1 MSVYFV
7 TSNYSFSGAK
17 VRLFLK
23 NASIFDFLA
32 FWRRNHPSSS
42 YSSYLYTFKT
52 NPMETT
58 EKKLFLLDAYA
69 LIYRAFFA
77 MSKNPRLN
85 SKGVNTSAVMGF
97 LNSLYEI
104 LQKEKPSHIGVAFDV
119 AGTAQRQAEYSEY
132 KANREKMPDDLRDA
146 IPYIIRLIEGFNI
159 PVYGVEGYE
168 ADDVIGTLAKKAEQQ
183 GFLTYMMTPD
193 KDFGQ
198 LVTDKIL
205 LYKPAKFGEPAQV
218 WGPKEVC
225 ERYGIQEPK
234 QLIDILG
241 LWGDAADNI
250 PGIPGIGEKTAA
262 QLVGKYGS
270 VENLI
275 AHADELKGKQK
286 ENVVNFAEQ
295 GLMSKSLA
303 TINLEVPVEFNE
315 EELKAKEPDVPM
327 LMALFEEL
335 EFRTFAKRFLE
346 DYKTKQST
354 LDGPSTLRQ
363 AQGSGTLASPSLRG
377 TKQSREVTEGSQQN
391 DLFSTEATSPSG
403 QFDLFNQGDNSGLLE
418 FSDKDSA
425 KTVAHNYQLVESDA
439 DIQAL
444 VGLLS
449 KQKQFVFDTETTNI
463 DVYSAELV
471 GLSFAIKAHEAWYLS
486 MPADQEEC
494 QKKLE
499 LLRPLFEDESILK
512 IGQNLKYDIS
522 MLAQYGISVKGKLFD
537 TMLAHYLL
545 EPEQRHNMDY
555 LAEVY
560 LNYIT
565 IPIEDLIGKGRQQKT
580 MREVPVN
587 LVKEYAAED
596 ADITLQLYE
605 KLLPLLKEN
614 GVEKLFYEI
623 EMPLVPVLSR
633 MEANGVRIDTENLLQ
648 ISEAFGVEIHKIEE
662 EIYNAAGMPFNI
674 ASPKQLGEVLFEK
687 LRIDEK
693 AKKTKTGQYATG
705 EDVLQKL
712 SHKHPIIQLI
722 LDYRSFTKLK
732 STYLDALPALV
743 NPKDGL
749 IHTSYNQAVT
759 ATGRLSSNNPN
770 LQNIPVRTEKG
781 REIRRAFVPRSPQY
795 TLLAADYS
803 QIELRIIAHL
813 SQDPAMM
820 ADFNLG
826 HDIHA
831 ATAAKVF
838 HVPMDQVTKEQRSRA
853 KAVNFGIIYGMSAFG
868 LAERMEL
875 SRSEAADI
883 IKKYFEEYAGI
894 KEYMNRSIALAR
906 ERGYAETILGRR
918 RYLRDINGANSV
930 VRGFAERNAINAPIQ
945 GSSADMIKIA
955 MIGIHEELERLK
967 MQSKMILQ
975 VHDELVFDAHLDEL
989 DALKAIVQDKMVNAL
1004 PLSVPVVVEMN
1015 TGANWLEAH

>member
-1 MSVYFV
+1 
-7 TSNYSFSGAK
+7 
-17 VRLFLK
+17 
-23 NASIFDFLA
+23 
-32 FWRRNHPSSS
+32 
-42 YSSYLYTFKT
+42 
-52 NPMETT
+52 METT

-77 MSKNPRLN
+77 LSKNPRMN

-104 LQKEKPSHIGVAFDV
+104 LQKEKPTHIGVAFDV

-146 IPYIIRLIEGFNI
+146 IPYIIRLVEAFNI

-168 ADDVIGTLAKKAEQQ
+168 ADDVIGTLSKKAEKQ
-183 GFLTYMMTPD
+183 GFVTYMMTPD

-225 ERYGIQEPK
+225 ERYGIQEPL

-262 QLVGKYGS
+262 ILVGKYGS

-286 ENVVNFAEQ
+286 ENVIAFAEQ
-295 GLMSKSLA
+295 GLMSKALA
-303 TINLEVPVEFNE
+303 TINLEVPIDFDE
-315 EELKAKEPDVPM
+315 EELKAKDPDVPA

-335 EFRTFAKRFLE
+335 EFKTFAKRFLE
-346 DYKTKQST
+346 DYKGKHGVDSP
-354 LDGPSTLRQ
+354 LPPSER
-363 AQGSGTLASPSLRG
+363 GTLPTGAS
-377 TKQSREVTEGSQQN
+377 VGSQQPE
-391 DLFSTEATSPSG
+391 LFPSNET
-403 QFDLFNQGDNSGLLE
+403 FDLFHQGDNSGLLE

-425 KTVAHNYQLVESDA
+425 KTIAHDYKLVETEA
-439 DIQAL
+439 DNKVL
-444 VGLLS
+444 VELLS
-449 KQKQFVFDTETTNI
+449 KQQQFVFDTETTNI

-471 GLSFAIKAHEAWYLS
+471 GLSFAIKAHEAWYLP
-486 MPADQEEC
+486 MPAEREAC
-494 QKKLE
+494 QKKLD
-499 LLRPLFEDESILK
+499 LLRPLFENESILK

-522 MLAQYGISVKGKLFD
+522 MLAQYGISVKGKMFD

-560 LNYIT
+560 LNYLT

-580 MREVPVN
+580 MREVPVE

-633 MEANGVRIDTENLLQ
+633 MEANGVRIDTENLQQ
-648 ISEAFGVEIHKIEE
+648 ISEAFGGEIRKIEE
-662 EIYNAAGMPFNI
+662 EIYKAAGTPFNI
-674 ASPKQLGEVLFEK
+674 ASPKQLGEILFER
-687 LRIDEK
+687 LHIDEK

-712 SHKHPIIQLI
+712 SHKHPIIQMI

-781 REIRRAFVPRSPQY
+781 REIRRAFVPRSEAY

-813 SQDPAMM
+813 SQDPAMV

-883 IKKYFEEYAGI
+883 IRKYFEEYAGI
-894 KEYMNRSIALAR
+894 KEYMNRSIALAK

-955 MIGIHEELERLK
+955 MIGIHQELERLK

-989 DALKAIVQDKMVNAL
+989 DALKAIVQDKMVHAL

>member
-1 MSVYFV
+1 
-7 TSNYSFSGAK
+7 
-17 VRLFLK
+17 
-23 NASIFDFLA
+23 
-32 FWRRNHPSSS
+32 
-42 YSSYLYTFKT
+42 
-52 NPMETT
+52 MENT

-77 MSKNPRLN
+77 LSKNPRMN
-85 SKGVNTSAVMGF
+85 SKGVNTTAVMGF

-104 LQKEKPSHIGVAFDV
+104 LQKEKPTHIGVAFDV
-119 AGTAQRQAEYSEY
+119 SGTAQRQAEYSEY
-132 KANREKMPDDLRDA
+132 KANREKMPDDLRDS
-146 IPYIIRLIEGFNI
+146 IPYIIRLIEAFNI
-159 PVYGVEGYE
+159 PIYGVEGYE
-168 ADDVIGTLAKKAEQQ
+168 ADDVIGTLSKKAEQQ

-225 ERYGIQEPK
+225 ERYGIKEPK

-262 QLVGKYGS
+262 QLVQKYGS

-286 ENVVNFAEQ
+286 ENVINFAEQ
-295 GLMSKSLA
+295 GLMSKALA
-303 TINLEVPVEFNE
+303 TINLEVPVEFSE
-315 EELKAKEPDVPM
+315 EELKAKEPDVPA

-335 EFRTFAKRFLE
+335 EFKTFAKRFLE
-346 DYKTKQST
+346 DYKKTHGDVQQAEIPTPK
-354 LDGPSTLRQ
+354 PS
-363 AQGSGTLASPSLRG
+363 AP
-377 TKQSREVTEGSQQN
+377 N
-391 DLFSTEATSPSG
+391 LFSTTRPSSE
-403 QFDLFNQGDNSGLLE
+403 FDLFHQGDNSGLLE

-425 KTVAHNYQLVESDA
+425 KTVPHDYKLVENDA
-439 DIQAL
+439 DIKSL
-444 VGLLS
+444 VDLLC

-471 GLSFAIKAHEAWYLS
+471 GLSFSIKAHEAWYLS
-486 MPADQEEC
+486 MPAEREAC

-499 LLRPLFEDESILK
+499 LLRPLFENEGIQK

-522 MLAQYGISVKGKLFD
+522 MLAQYGINVKGPMFD

-560 LNYIT
+560 LNYLT

-580 MREVPVN
+580 MREVPVEQ
-587 LVKEYAAED
+587 VKEYAAED

-605 KLLPLLKEN
+605 KLMPLLKEN

-633 MEANGVRIDTENLLQ
+633 MEANGVKIDTENLQQ
-648 ISEAFGVEIHKIEE
+648 ISEEFGKEIRKIEE
-662 EIYNAAGMPFNI
+662 QIYGAAGTPFNI
-674 ASPKQLGEVLFEK
+674 ASPKQLGEILFEK
-687 LRIDEK
+687 LKIDEK

-712 SHKHPIIQLI
+712 SHKHPIIQMI

-781 REIRRAFVPRSPQY
+781 REIRRAFVPRSEAY

-813 SQDPAMM
+813 SQDPAMVN
-820 ADFNLG
+820 DFNLG

-838 HVPMDQVTKEQRSRA
+838 HVPMEQVTKEQRSRA

-955 MIGIHEELERLK
+955 MIGIHQELERLK

-989 DALKAIVQDKMVNAL
+989 DTLKAIVQDKMVSAL

-1015 TGANWLEAH
+1015 TGSNWLEKKKKKKR

>member
-52 NPMETT
+52 NPMETS

-262 QLVGKYGS
+262 QLVQKYGS

-286 ENVVNFAEQ
+286 ENVINFAEQ

-315 EELKAKEPDVPM
+315 EDLKAKEPDVPA

-486 MPADQEEC
+486 MPADQKEC

-499 LLRPLFEDESILK
+499 LLRPLFEDENIMK

-605 KLLPLLKEN
+605 KLMPLLKEN

-687 LRIDEK
+687 LHIDEK

-989 DALKAIVQDKMVNAL
+989 DALKAIVHDKMVRAL
-1004 PLSVPVVVEMN
+1004 SLSVPVVVEMN

>member
-1 MSVYFV
+1 
-7 TSNYSFSGAK
+7 
-17 VRLFLK
+17 
-23 NASIFDFLA
+23 
-32 FWRRNHPSSS
+32 
-42 YSSYLYTFKT
+42 
-52 NPMETT
+52 METS

-77 MSKNPRLN
+77 MNKNPRMN

-104 LQKEKPSHIGVAFDV
+104 LKNEKPTHIGVAFDV

-132 KANREKMPDDLRDA
+132 KANREKMPDDLRDS
-146 IPYIIRLIEGFNI
+146 IPYIIRLIEAFNI

-168 ADDVIGTLAKKAEQQ
+168 ADDVIGTLSKKAEQQ
-183 GFLTYMMTPD
+183 GFVTYMMTPD

-205 LYKPAKFGEPAQV
+205 LYKPAKFGEPAQI

-262 QLVGKYGS
+262 QLVGQYGS

-286 ENVVNFAEQ
+286 ENVINFAEQ
-295 GLMSKSLA
+295 GLMSKALA
-303 TINLEVPVEFNE
+303 TINLEVPVEFDE
-315 EELKAKEPDVPM
+315 EELKAKEPDLPA

-335 EFRTFAKRFLE
+335 EFKTFAKRFLE
-346 DYKTKQST
+346 DYKKTHSNVPQMETPTAK
-354 LDGPSTLRQ
+354 PS
-363 AQGSGTLASPSLRG
+363 SP
-377 TKQSREVTEGSQQN
+377 
-391 DLFSTEATSPSG
+391 DLFSNETPSTSG
-403 QFDLFNQGDNSGLLE
+403 QFDLFGQSENDLLE

-425 KTVAHNYQLVESDA
+425 KTVAHEYKLVETET
-439 DIQAL
+439 DIKAL
-444 VGLLS
+444 VELLS

-471 GLSFAIKAHEAWYLS
+471 GLSFAIKAHEAWYLF
-486 MPADQEEC
+486 MPAEREEC

-499 LLRPLFEDESILK
+499 VLRPLFEDESILK

-522 MLAQYGISVKGKLFD
+522 MLAQYGVAVKGKLFD

-580 MREVPVN
+580 MCEVPIE

-633 MEANGVRIDTENLLQ
+633 MEANGVKIDTENLQQ
-648 ISEAFGVEIHKIEE
+648 ISEEFGKEIKKIEE
-662 EIYNAAGMPFNI
+662 EIYALAGTPFNI
-674 ASPKQLGEVLFEK
+674 ASPKQLGEILFEK
-687 LRIDEK
+687 LKIDEK

-712 SHKHPIIQLI
+712 SHKHPIIQKI
-722 LDYRSFTKLK
+722 LDYRSLTKLK

-813 SQDPAMM
+813 SQDPAMV

-838 HVPMDQVTKEQRSRA
+838 HVPMEQVTKEQRSRA

-894 KEYMNRSIALAR
+894 KEYMNRSIALAK

-918 RYLRDINGANSV
+918 RYLRDINAANSV

-955 MIGIHEELERLK
+955 MIGIHQELERLK

-989 DALKAIVQDKMVNAL
+989 DALKTIVQNKMVNAL
-1004 PLSVPVVVEMN
+1004 TLSVPVVVEMN
-1015 TGANWLEAH
+1015 TGNNWLEAH

>member
-1 MSVYFV
+1 
-7 TSNYSFSGAK
+7 
-17 VRLFLK
+17 
-23 NASIFDFLA
+23 
-32 FWRRNHPSSS
+32 
-42 YSSYLYTFKT
+42 
-52 NPMETT
+52 MENT

-77 MSKNPRLN
+77 LNKNPRIN

-104 LQKEKPSHIGVAFDV
+104 LKNEKPTHIGVAFDV
-119 AGTAQRQAEYSEY
+119 AGTDQRQAEYGEY
-132 KANREKMPDDLRDA
+132 KANREKMPDDLRDT
-146 IPYIIRLIEGFNI
+146 IPYIIRLIEAFNI
-159 PVYGVEGYE
+159 PIYGVEGYE
-168 ADDVIGTLAKKAEQQ
+168 ADDVIGTLSKKAEHQ
-183 GFLTYMMTPD
+183 GLITYMMTPD

-198 LVTDKIL
+198 LVTDRVL
-205 LYKPAKFGEPAQV
+205 LYKPAKFGEPAQI

-225 ERYGIQEPK
+225 QRYGIQEPK

-262 QLVGKYGS
+262 ALVQKYGS

-275 AHADELKGKQK
+275 AHSDELKGKQK

-295 GLMSKSLA
+295 GLMSKMLA

-315 EELKAKEPDVPM
+315 EELRAKEPDLPA

-335 EFRTFAKRFLE
+335 EFKTFAKRFLE
-346 DYKTKQST
+346 DYKKTHPLT
-354 LDGPSTLRQ
+354 ATPEQ
-363 AQGSGTLASPSLRG
+363 ASLSLRG
-377 TKQSREVTEGSQQN
+377 TKPSRETAGEQTP
-391 DLFSTEATSPSG
+391 DLFSSSG
-403 QFDLFNQGDNSGLLE
+403 SFDLFHQDGNEGGLLD
-418 FSDKDSA
+418 FSDKASA
-425 KTVAHNYQLVESDA
+425 QTVTHDYKLVETEE
-439 DIQAL
+439 DIKAL
-444 VGLLS
+444 VELLS

-471 GLSFAIKAHEAWYLS
+471 GVSFAIKAHEAWYLP
-486 MPADQEEC
+486 MPADREAC

-499 LLRPLFEDESILK
+499 LLRPLFEDESIMK
-512 IGQNLKYDIS
+512 IGQNLKFDIS
-522 MLAQYGISVKGKLFD
+522 MLAQYGIEVKGPMFD

-560 LNYIT
+560 LNYLT
-565 IPIEDLIGKGRQQKT
+565 IPIEDLIGKGRQQKS
-580 MREVPVN
+580 MREVPMET
-587 LVKEYAAED
+587 VKEYAAED

-605 KLLPLLKEN
+605 KLMPLLKEN
-614 GVEKLFYEI
+614 GVEQLFYDI
-623 EMPLVPVLSR
+623 EMPLVPVLAR
-633 MEANGVRIDTENLLQ
+633 MEANGVKIDSRNLQQ
-648 ISEAFGVEIHKIEE
+648 ISEEFGDEIHKIEE
-662 EIYNAAGMPFNI
+662 KIYELSGTPFNI
-674 ASPKQLGEVLFEK
+674 ASPKQLGEILFERLK
-687 LRIDEK
+687 IDEK

-705 EDVLQKL
+705 EEVLQKL
-712 SHKHPIIQLI
+712 AHKHPIINQI

-781 REIRRAFVPRSPQY
+781 REIRRAFVPRSAQY

-813 SQDPAMM
+813 SQDPAMV

-838 HVPMDQVTKEQRSRA
+838 HVPMNEVTKEQRSRA

-875 SRSEAADI
+875 SRSEAAEI

-894 KEYMNRSIALAR
+894 KEYMNRSIALAK

-918 RYLRDINGANSV
+918 RYLRDINGSNSV

-955 MIGIHEELERLK
+955 MIDIHQEMQRLK

-989 DALKAIVQDKMVNAL
+989 DTLKTIVNDKMVNAL

>member
-1 MSVYFV
+1 
-7 TSNYSFSGAK
+7 
-17 VRLFLK
+17 
-23 NASIFDFLA
+23 
-32 FWRRNHPSSS
+32 
-42 YSSYLYTFKT
+42 
-52 NPMETT
+52 METT

-77 MSKNPRLN
+77 MSKNPRMN

-104 LQKEKPSHIGVAFDV
+104 LQKEKPTHIGVAFDV

-132 KANREKMPDDLRDA
+132 KANREKMPDDLRDS
-146 IPYIIRLIEGFNI
+146 IPYIIRLIEAFNI

-168 ADDVIGTLAKKAEQQ
+168 ADDVIGTLSKKAEKQ
-183 GFLTYMMTPD
+183 GFTTYMMTPD

-262 QLVGKYGS
+262 ILVGKYGS

-286 ENVVNFAEQ
+286 ENVINFAEQ
-295 GLMSKSLA
+295 GLMSKALA
-303 TINLEVPVEFNE
+303 TINLEVPVDLDE
-315 EELKAKEPDVPM
+315 EELKAKDPDVPA

-335 EFRTFAKRFLE
+335 EFKTFAKRFLE
-346 DYKTKQST
+346 DYKGKHGVDSP
-354 LDGPSTLRQ
+354 LPSFQKGNTNAPSERGAGQ
-363 AQGSGTLASPSLRG
+363 PTGASG
-377 TKQSREVTEGSQQN
+377 GSQQS
-391 DLFSTEATSPSG
+391 DLFSSNETL
-403 QFDLFNQGDNSGLLE
+403 DLFNQGDNSGILE
-418 FSDKDSA
+418 FSDKDSV
-425 KTVAHNYQLVESDA
+425 KTVLHDYQLVESDA
-439 DIQAL
+439 DIKAL
-444 VGLLS
+444 VVLLS

-486 MPADQEEC
+486 MPADQQEC

-560 LNYIT
+560 LNYLT

-580 MREVPVN
+580 MREVPVE

-605 KLLPLLKEN
+605 KLMPLLKEN

-633 MEANGVRIDTENLLQ
+633 MEANGVRIDTENLQQ
-648 ISEAFGVEIHKIEE
+648 ISEAFGIEIHKIEE
-662 EIYNAAGMPFNI
+662 EIYKAAGMPFNI
-674 ASPKQLGEVLFEK
+674 ASPKQLGEVLFER
-687 LRIDEK
+687 LCIDEK

-712 SHKHPIIQLI
+712 SHKHPIIQMI

-813 SQDPAMM
+813 SQDPAMV

-955 MIGIHEELERLK
+955 MIGIHQELERLK

-989 DALKAIVQDKMVNAL
+989 DTLKSIVNDKMVNAL

>member
-1 MSVYFV
+1 M
-7 TSNYSFSGAK
+7 
-17 VRLFLK
+17 
-23 NASIFDFLA
+23 
-32 FWRRNHPSSS
+32 
-42 YSSYLYTFKT
+42 
-52 NPMETT
+52 
-58 EKKLFLLDAYA
+58 DAYA

-77 MSKNPRLN
+77 MSKNPRMN
-85 SKGVNTSAVMGF
+85 SKGFNTSAVMGF

-104 LQKEKPSHIGVAFDV
+104 LQKEKPTHIGVAFDV

-146 IPYIIRLIEGFNI
+146 IPYIIRLIEAFNI

-168 ADDVIGTLAKKAEQQ
+168 ADDVIGTLSKKAEQQ
-183 GFLTYMMTPD
+183 GFITYMMTPD

-225 ERYGIQEPK
+225 ERYGIKEPK

-262 QLVGKYGS
+262 QLVGQYGS

-303 TINLEVPVEFNE
+303 TINLEVPVEFDE
-315 EELKAKEPDVPM
+315 EELRAKEPDLPA

-335 EFRTFAKRFLE
+335 EFRTFAKRFLD
-346 DYKTKQST
+346 DYKKTHGNVPTVETPTPK
-354 LDGPSTLRQ
+354 PS
-363 AQGSGTLASPSLRG
+363 SP
-377 TKQSREVTEGSQQN
+377 
-391 DLFSTEATSPSG
+391 DLFSAPASSG
-403 QFDLFNQGDNSGLLE
+403 EFDLFHQGDNNGLLE
-418 FSDKDSA
+418 FSDKDST
-425 KTVAHNYQLVESDA
+425 KTVTHDYQLVESDA
-439 DIQAL
+439 DIKAL
-444 VGLLS
+444 VDLLS

-486 MPADQEEC
+486 MPADREEC

-499 LLRPLFEDESILK
+499 LLRPLFEDESIMK

-522 MLAQYGISVKGKLFD
+522 MLAQYGIRVKGPLFD

-565 IPIEDLIGKGRQQKT
+565 IPIEDLIGKGRMQKT
-580 MREVPVN
+580 MREVPVE

-633 MEANGVRIDTENLLQ
+633 MEANGVRIDTENLQQ
-648 ISEAFGVEIHKIEE
+648 ISEAFGIEIHKIEE
-662 EIYNAAGMPFNI
+662 EIYKAAGMPFNI

-687 LRIDEK
+687 LCIDEK

-712 SHKHPIIQLI
+712 SHKHPIIQMI
-722 LDYRSFTKLK
+722 LDYRSLTKLK

-781 REIRRAFVPRSPQY
+781 REIRRAFVPRSPEY

-813 SQDPAMM
+813 SQDPAMVN
-820 ADFNLG
+820 DFNLG

-955 MIGIHEELERLK
+955 MIGIHQELERLK

-975 VHDELVFDAHLDEL
+975 VHDELVFDAHLGEL

-1004 PLSVPVVVEMN
+1004 PLSVPVIVEMN
-1015 TGANWLEAH
+1015 TGVNWLEAH

>member
-1 MSVYFV
+1 
-7 TSNYSFSGAK
+7 
-17 VRLFLK
+17 
-23 NASIFDFLA
+23 
-32 FWRRNHPSSS
+32 
-42 YSSYLYTFKT
+42 
-52 NPMETT
+52 METT

-77 MSKNPRLN
+77 LSKNPRMN

-104 LQKEKPSHIGVAFDV
+104 LQKEKPTHIGVAFDV

-146 IPYIIRLIEGFNI
+146 IPYIIRLIEAFNI

-168 ADDVIGTLAKKAEQQ
+168 ADDVIGTLSKKAEQQ
-183 GFLTYMMTPD
+183 GFITYMMTPD

-262 QLVGKYGS
+262 ILVGKYGS

-286 ENVVNFAEQ
+286 DNVIMFAEQ
-295 GLMSKSLA
+295 GLMSKALA
-303 TINLEVPVEFNE
+303 TINLEVPVEFDE
-315 EELKAKEPDVPM
+315 EELKAKEPDVPA

-335 EFRTFAKRFLE
+335 EFKTFAKRFLE
-346 DYKTKQST
+346 DYKGKHIVDSP
-354 LDGPSTLRQ
+354 L
-363 AQGSGTLASPSLRG
+363 SPSERG
-377 TKQSREVTEGSQQN
+377 TQPTEASGGSQQPE
-391 DLFSTEATSPSG
+391 LFSDASA
-403 QFDLFNQGDNSGLLE
+403 FDLFHQGDNSGLLG

-425 KTVAHNYQLVESDA
+425 KTIAHDYKLVEAEA
-439 DIQAL
+439 DIKAL
-444 VGLLS
+444 VALLS
-449 KQKQFVFDTETTNI
+449 KQQQFVFDTETTNI

-471 GLSFAIKAHEAWYLS
+471 GLSFAIKAHEAWYLP
-486 MPADQEEC
+486 MPVERETC

-499 LLRPLFEDESILK
+499 LLRPLFENESILK

-522 MLAQYGISVKGKLFD
+522 MLAQYGISVKGKMFD

-560 LNYIT
+560 LNYLT
-565 IPIEDLIGKGRQQKT
+565 IPIEDLIGKGRLQKT
-580 MREVPVN
+580 MREVPVE

-605 KLLPLLKEN
+605 KLMPLLKEN

-633 MEANGVRIDTENLLQ
+633 IEANGVKIDTENLQQ
-648 ISEAFGVEIHKIEE
+648 ISEAFGGEIRKIEE
-662 EIYNAAGMPFNI
+662 EIYKAAGTPFNI
-674 ASPKQLGEVLFEK
+674 ASPKQLGEILFER
-687 LRIDEK
+687 LHIDEK

-712 SHKHPIIQLI
+712 SHKHPIIQMI

-781 REIRRAFVPRSPQY
+781 REIRRAFVPRSEAY

-813 SQDPAMM
+813 SQDPAMV

-838 HVPMDQVTKEQRSRA
+838 HVPMEQVTKEQRSRA

-883 IKKYFEEYAGI
+883 IRKYFEEYAGI
-894 KEYMNRSIALAR
+894 KEYMNRSIALAK

-955 MIGIHEELERLK
+955 MIGIHQELERLK

>member
-1 MSVYFV
+1 MSQNFV
-7 TSNYSFSGAK
+7 
-17 VRLFLK
+17 FLP
-23 NASIFDFLA
+23 
-32 FWRRNHPSSS
+32 R
-42 YSSYLYTFKT
+42 KT
-52 NPMETT
+52 NPMETS

-77 MSKNPRLN
+77 LNKNPRLN

-104 LQKEKPSHIGVAFDV
+104 LKNEKPTHIGVAFDV
-119 AGTAQRQAEYSEY
+119 AGTAQRQEEYSDY

-146 IPYIIRLIEGFNI
+146 IPYIIRLIEAFNI

-168 ADDVIGTLAKKAEQQ
+168 ADDVIGTLSKMAEQQ
-183 GFLTYMMTPD
+183 GFVTYMMTPD

-198 LVTDKIL
+198 LVTDKVL
-205 LYKPAKFGEPAQV
+205 LYKPAKYGEPAQI

-241 LWGDAADNI
+241 LWGDASDNI
-250 PGIPGIGEKTAA
+250 PGIPGIGEKTAS
-262 QLVGKYGS
+262 LLIGKYGS
-270 VENLI
+270 MENLI

-303 TINLEVPVEFNE
+303 TINLEVPVDFDE
-315 EELKAKEPDVPM
+315 EELRAKEPDVPA

-346 DYKTKQST
+346 DYNGKHGVDSPPP
-354 LDGPSTLRQ
+354 PSQ
-363 AQGSGTLASPSLRG
+363 RG
-377 TKQSREVTEGSQQN
+377 TSQPTGVSRGSQQS
-391 DLFSTEATSPSG
+391 DLFSSNET
-403 QFDLFNQGDNSGLLE
+403 FDLFHQGDNSGILE

-425 KTVAHNYQLVESDA
+425 KTVKHDYKLVETEA

-444 VGLLS
+444 VALLS

-486 MPADQEEC
+486 MPAEREEC

-560 LNYIT
+560 LNYLT
-565 IPIEDLIGKGRQQKT
+565 IPIEDLIGKGRMQKT
-580 MREVPVN
+580 MREVPVS

-633 MEANGVRIDTENLLQ
+633 MEANGVKIDTENLQQ
-648 ISEAFGVEIHKIEE
+648 ISEAFGREIHKIEE
-662 EIYNAAGMPFNI
+662 EIYTLAGMPFNI
-674 ASPKQLGEVLFEK
+674 ASPKQLGEILFER
-687 LRIDEK
+687 LQIDAK

-705 EDVLQKL
+705 EEVLQKL
-712 SHKHPIIQLI
+712 LHKHPIVQKI
-722 LDYRSFTKLK
+722 LDYRSLTKLK

-813 SQDPAMM
+813 SQDPAMVN
-820 ADFNLG
+820 DFNLG

-894 KEYMNRSIALAR
+894 KEYMNRSIALAH

-918 RYLRDINGANSV
+918 RYLRDINGSNSV

-955 MIGIHEELERLK
+955 MIGIHEEIERLK

-989 DALKAIVQDKMVNAL
+989 DTLKAIVQDKMVNAL
-1004 PLSVPVVVEMN
+1004 PLSVPVIVEMN
-1015 TGANWLEAH
+1015 TGTNWLEAH

>member
-1 MSVYFV
+1 
-7 TSNYSFSGAK
+7 
-17 VRLFLK
+17 
-23 NASIFDFLA
+23 
-32 FWRRNHPSSS
+32 
-42 YSSYLYTFKT
+42 
-52 NPMETT
+52 METT

-77 MSKNPRLN
+77 MSKNPRMN
-85 SKGVNTSAVMGF
+85 SKGINTSAVMGF

-104 LQKEKPSHIGVAFDV
+104 LQKEKPTHIGVAFDV
-119 AGTAQRQAEYSEY
+119 AGTAQRQTEYSEY
-132 KANREKMPDDLRDA
+132 KANREKMPDDLRDS
-146 IPYIIRLIEGFNI
+146 IPYIIRLIEAFNI

-168 ADDVIGTLAKKAEQQ
+168 ADDIIGTLAKKAEQQ

-262 QLVGKYGS
+262 ILVGKYGS

-286 ENVVNFAEQ
+286 ENVINFAEQ
-295 GLMSKSLA
+295 GLMSKALA
-303 TINLEVPVEFNE
+303 TINLEVPVDFDEK
-315 EELKAKEPDVPM
+315 ELKAKEPDVPA

-335 EFRTFAKRFLE
+335 EFKTFAKRFLE
-346 DYKTKQST
+346 DYKGKHGVDSP
-354 LDGPSTLRQ
+354 LPPSERGNQPT
-363 AQGSGTLASPSLRG
+363 GTSG
-377 TKQSREVTEGSQQN
+377 GSQHP
-391 DLFSTEATSPSG
+391 DLFSSNETL
-403 QFDLFNQGDNSGLLE
+403 DLFNQGNNSGLLE

-425 KTVAHNYQLVESDA
+425 KTVAHDYKLVETEA
-439 DIQAL
+439 DIKAL
-444 VGLLS
+444 VDLLS
-449 KQKQFVFDTETTNI
+449 KQKQFVFDSETTNI

-486 MPADQEEC
+486 MPADQQEC

-522 MLAQYGISVKGKLFD
+522 MLAQYGINVKGPMFD

-560 LNYIT
+560 LNYLT

-580 MREVPVN
+580 MREVPVE

-605 KLLPLLKEN
+605 KLMPFLKEN

-633 MEANGVRIDTENLLQ
+633 MEANGVRIDTENLQQ
-648 ISEAFGVEIHKIEE
+648 ISEAFGIEIHKIEE
-662 EIYNAAGMPFNI
+662 EIYKAAGMPFNI
-674 ASPKQLGEVLFEK
+674 ASPKQLGEVLFER

-712 SHKHPIIQLI
+712 SHKHPIIQMI

-781 REIRRAFVPRSPQY
+781 REIRRAFVPRSPEY

-813 SQDPAMM
+813 SQDPAMVN
-820 ADFNLG
+820 DFNLG

-955 MIGIHEELERLK
+955 MIGIHQELERLK

-989 DALKAIVQDKMVNAL
+989 DTLKAIVNDKMVNAL

>member
-1 MSVYFV
+1 
-7 TSNYSFSGAK
+7 
-17 VRLFLK
+17 
-23 NASIFDFLA
+23 
-32 FWRRNHPSSS
+32 
-42 YSSYLYTFKT
+42 
-52 NPMETT
+52 MEKQ

-77 MSKNPRLN
+77 LNKNPRIN

-104 LQKEKPSHIGVAFDV
+104 LQKEKPTHIGVAFDV

-132 KANREKMPDDLRDA
+132 KANREKMPDDLREA
-146 IPYIIRLIEGFNI
+146 IPYIIRLIEAFNI
-159 PVYGVEGYE
+159 AIYGVEGYE
-168 ADDVIGTLAKKAEQQ
+168 ADDVIGTMSKKAEQQ

-198 LVTDKIL
+198 LVTDRVL

-262 QLVGKYGS
+262 ALVGKYGS

-275 AHADELKGKQK
+275 AHANELKGKQK
-286 ENVVNFAEQ
+286 ENVINFAEQ
-295 GLMSKSLA
+295 GLMSKALA
-303 TINLEVPVEFNE
+303 TINLEVPVEFDE
-315 EELKAKEPDVPM
+315 EELKAKEPDVPA

-335 EFRTFAKRFLE
+335 EFKTFAKRFLE
-346 DYKTKQST
+346 DYKTKQSA
-354 LDGPSTLRQ
+354 LDGPST
-363 AQGSGTLASPSLRG
+363 GSGTSQSLRG
-377 TKQSREVTEGSQQN
+377 TKQSREMTEGSQQPN
-391 DLFSTEATSPSG
+391 LFSSNET
-403 QFDLFNQGDNSGLLE
+403 FDLFHQGDNSGLLE

-425 KTVAHNYQLVESDA
+425 KTMPHDYKLVETEA

-444 VGLLS
+444 AELLS
-449 KQKQFVFDTETTNI
+449 KGNQFVFDTETTDI

-471 GLSFAIKAHEAWYLS
+471 GLSFAIKAHEAWYLP
-486 MPADQEEC
+486 MPADRDEC
-494 QKKLE
+494 QKRLE
-499 LLRPLFEDESILK
+499 LLRPLFEDENIMK

-522 MLAQYGISVKGKLFD
+522 MLAQYGIKVKGRLFD

-555 LAEVY
+555 LAEAY
-560 LNYIT
+560 LDYIT
-565 IPIEDLIGKGRQQKT
+565 IPIEDLIGKGRQQRS
-580 MREVPVN
+580 MREVPVE

-605 KLLPLLKEN
+605 KLSPMLKEN
-614 GVEKLFYEI
+614 GVEKLLNDI

-633 MEANGVRIDTENLLQ
+633 MEANGVRIDTENLKQ
-648 ISEAFGVEIHKIEE
+648 ISDEFGRQIQQVEER
-662 EIYNAAGMPFNI
+662 IYEAAGMPFNI

-712 SHKHPIIQLI
+712 SHKHPIIQMI

-770 LQNIPVRTEKG
+770 LQNIPVRTAQG
-781 REIRRAFVPRSPQY
+781 REIRKAFVPRSEHY

-813 SQDPAMM
+813 SQDPAMV

-918 RYLRDINGANSV
+918 RYLRDINGSNSV

-955 MIGIHEELERLK
+955 MIGIHKEMERLQ

-989 DALKAIVQDKMVNAL
+989 DTLKAIVQDRMVNAL
-1004 PLSVPVVVEMN
+1004 PLSVPVIVEMN

>member
-1 MSVYFV
+1 
-7 TSNYSFSGAK
+7 
-17 VRLFLK
+17 
-23 NASIFDFLA
+23 
-32 FWRRNHPSSS
+32 
-42 YSSYLYTFKT
+42 
-52 NPMETT
+52 METPS
-58 EKKLFLLDAYA
+58 KKLFLLDAYA

-77 MSKNPRLN
+77 MNKNPRMT
-85 SKGVNTSAVMGF
+85 SKGLNTSAVMGF

-104 LQKEKPSHIGVAFDV
+104 LKNEKPTHIGVAFDV
-119 AGTAQRQAEYSEY
+119 AGTEQRQAEYSEY
-132 KANREKMPDDLRDA
+132 KANREKMPDDLREA
-146 IPYIIRLIEGFNI
+146 IPYIIRLIEAFNI
-159 PVYGVEGYE
+159 AIYGVEGYE
-168 ADDVIGTLAKKAEQQ
+168 ADDVIGTLSKKAEKQ
-183 GFLTYMMTPD
+183 GFITYMMTPD

-198 LVTDKIL
+198 LVTDKVL

-225 ERYGIQEPK
+225 ERYGIKEPK

-262 QLVGKYGS
+262 ALVGQYGS

-286 ENVVNFAEQ
+286 ENVINFAEQ
-295 GLMSKSLA
+295 GLMSKMLA
-303 TINLEVPVEFNE
+303 TINLDVPVEFDE
-315 EELKAKEPDVPM
+315 AELKAKEPDLPA

-335 EFRTFAKRFLE
+335 EFKTFAKRFLD
-346 DYKTKQST
+346 DYKKTHGTVPTIEMPAAKTST
-354 LDGPSTLRQ
+354 P
-363 AQGSGTLASPSLRG
+363 
-377 TKQSREVTEGSQQN
+377 
-391 DLFSTEATSPSG
+391 DLFSSETPNATG
-403 QFDLFNQGDNSGLLE
+403 QFDLFGQSENDGNLLN
-418 FSDKDSA
+418 FSDKASV
-425 KTVAHNYQLVESDA
+425 KTVQHDYKLVETEA
-439 DIQAL
+439 DIKAL
-444 VGLLS
+444 VELLS
-449 KQKQFVFDTETTNI
+449 KQKQFVFDTETTNV

-471 GLSFAIKAHEAWYLS
+471 GVSFAIKAHEAWYLP
-486 MPADQEEC
+486 MPADREEC

-499 LLRPLFEDESILK
+499 LLRLLFEDENILK

-522 MLAQYGISVKGKLFD
+522 MLMQYGIGVKGKMFD

-560 LNYIT
+560 LNYLT

-580 MREVPVN
+580 MREVSLE

-605 KLLPLLKEN
+605 KLMPMLKEN

-633 MEANGVRIDTENLLQ
+633 MEANGVKIDTQNLQQ
-648 ISEAFGVEIHKIEE
+648 ISEEFGGEIRKIEE
-662 EIYNAAGMPFNI
+662 QVYELAGTPFNI
-674 ASPKQLGEVLFEK
+674 ASPKQLGEILFERLK
-687 LRIDEK
+687 IDEK

-705 EDVLQKL
+705 EEVLQKL
-712 SHKHPIIQLI
+712 AHKHAIIPLI
-722 LDYRSFTKLK
+722 LDYRSLTKLK

-770 LQNIPVRTEKG
+770 LQNIPVRTAQG

-813 SQDPAMM
+813 SQDPAMVS
-820 ADFNLG
+820 DFNLG

-838 HVPMDQVTKEQRSRA
+838 HVPMNEVTKEQRSRA

-967 MQSKMILQ
+967 MQSKMMLQ

-989 DALKAIVQDKMVNAL
+989 DALKNIVRDKMVNAL

-1015 TGANWLEAH
+1015 TGGNWLEAH

>member
-1 MSVYFV
+1 
-7 TSNYSFSGAK
+7 
-17 VRLFLK
+17 
-23 NASIFDFLA
+23 
-32 FWRRNHPSSS
+32 
-42 YSSYLYTFKT
+42 
-52 NPMETT
+52 METS

-104 LQKEKPSHIGVAFDV
+104 LQKEKPTHIGVAFDV

-146 IPYIIRLIEGFNI
+146 IPYIIRLIEAFNI

-205 LYKPAKFGEPAQV
+205 LYKPAKFGEPAQI

-286 ENVVNFAEQ
+286 ENVINFAEQ

-315 EELKAKEPDVPM
+315 EELKAKEPDVPA

-346 DYKTKQST
+346 DYKGKQST
-354 LDGPSTLRQ
+354 LDGPST
-363 AQGSGTLASPSLRG
+363 GSGTSALPSLRG
-377 TKQSREVTEGSQQN
+377 TKQSRETAESQTP
-391 DLFSTEATSPSG
+391 DLFSTSTPSG
-403 QFDLFNQGDNSGLLE
+403 EFDLFNQGDNSGLLE

-425 KTVAHNYQLVESDA
+425 KTVLHDYKLVETEA

-444 VGLLS
+444 VALLS

-463 DVYSAELV
+463 DVYSADLV

-486 MPADQEEC
+486 MPAEREAC
-494 QKKLE
+494 QKKLD
-499 LLRPLFEDESILK
+499 LLRPLFENESILK

-522 MLAQYGISVKGKLFD
+522 MLAEYGISVKGKLFD

-580 MREVPVN
+580 MREVPVE

-633 MEANGVRIDTENLLQ
+633 MEANGVRIDTENLQQ

-662 EIYNAAGMPFNI
+662 EIYKAAGMPFNI

-712 SHKHPIIQLI
+712 SHKHPIIQMI

-781 REIRRAFVPRSPQY
+781 REIRRAFVPRSDAY

-813 SQDPAMM
+813 SQDPAMVN
-820 ADFNLG
+820 DFNLG

-955 MIGIHEELERLK
+955 MIGIHQELERLK

-1004 PLSVPVVVEMN
+1004 PLSVPVIVEMN

>member
-1 MSVYFV
+1 
-7 TSNYSFSGAK
+7 
-17 VRLFLK
+17 
-23 NASIFDFLA
+23 
-32 FWRRNHPSSS
+32 
-42 YSSYLYTFKT
+42 
-52 NPMETT
+52 MENTD
-58 EKKLFLLDAYA
+58 KKLFLLDAYA

-77 MSKNPRLN
+77 MSKNPRMN
-85 SKGVNTSAVMGF
+85 SKGLNTSAVMGF

-104 LQKEKPSHIGVAFDV
+104 LQKEKPTHIGVAFDV
-119 AGTAQRQAEYSEY
+119 SGTAQRQAEYSEY
-132 KANREKMPDDLRDA
+132 KANREKMPDDLRDS
-146 IPYIIRLIEGFNI
+146 IPYIIRLIEAFNI

-168 ADDVIGTLAKKAEQQ
+168 ADDVIGTLSKKAEQQ

-198 LVTDKIL
+198 LVTDRIL

-225 ERYGIQEPK
+225 ERYGIKEPK

-250 PGIPGIGEKTAA
+250 PGIPGIGEKTAST
-262 QLVGKYGS
+262 LVGRYGS

-275 AHADELKGKQK
+275 AHTDELKGKQK

-295 GLMSKSLA
+295 GLMSKKLA

-315 EELKAKEPDVPM
+315 EELRAKEPDVPT

-346 DYKTKQST
+346 DYKERFGGDSP
-354 LDGPSTLRQ
+354 LPPSQRVNQ
-363 AQGSGTLASPSLRG
+363 AKETNLQP
-377 TKQSREVTEGSQQN
+377 N
-391 DLFSTEATSPSG
+391 LFSPNAT
-403 QFDLFNQGDNSGLLE
+403 FDLFNQDDNDGLLE
-418 FSDKDSA
+418 FSDKESA
-425 KTVAHNYQLVESDA
+425 KTVQHEYKLVESEE
-439 DIQAL
+439 DIKAL
-444 VGLLS
+444 AEMLS
-449 KQKQFVFDTETTNI
+449 MQSRFVFDTETTHI

-471 GLSFAIKAHEAWYLS
+471 GLSFAIKAHEAWYLP
-486 MPADQEEC
+486 MPTERGDC

-499 LLRPLFEDESILK
+499 LLRPLFEDENILK

-522 MLAQYGISVKGKLFD
+522 MLARYGISVKGKMFD

-555 LAEVY
+555 LAEIY
-560 LNYIT
+560 LNYLT

-580 MREVPVN
+580 MREVPKET
-587 LVKEYAAED
+587 VKEYAAED

-614 GVEKLFYEI
+614 GVEKLFYEL

-633 MEANGVRIDTENLLQ
+633 MEANGVKIDTGNLQQ
-648 ISEAFGVEIHKIEE
+648 ISETFGSEIHKIEGQ
-662 EIYNAAGMPFNI
+662 IYEAAGTPFNI
-674 ASPKQLGEVLFEK
+674 ASPKQLGEILFEK

-712 SHKHPIIQLI
+712 AHKHPIINLI

-743 NPKDGL
+743 NPRDGL

-813 SQDPAMM
+813 SQDPAMVN
-820 ADFNLG
+820 DFNLG

-955 MIGIHEELERLK
+955 MIGIHQEMERLK

-989 DALKAIVQDKMVNAL
+989 DALKTIVQDKMVNAL
-1004 PLSVPVVVEMN
+1004 PLSVPVIVEMN

>member
-1 MSVYFV
+1 
-7 TSNYSFSGAK
+7 
-17 VRLFLK
+17 
-23 NASIFDFLA
+23 
-32 FWRRNHPSSS
+32 
-42 YSSYLYTFKT
+42 
-52 NPMETT
+52 METT

-77 MSKNPRLN
+77 MSKNPRMN

-104 LQKEKPSHIGVAFDV
+104 LQKEKPTHIGVAFDV

-132 KANREKMPDDLRDA
+132 KANREKMPDDLRDS
-146 IPYIIRLIEGFNI
+146 IPYIIRLIEAFNI

-168 ADDVIGTLAKKAEQQ
+168 ADDVIGTLSKKAEKQ
-183 GFLTYMMTPD
+183 GFITYMMTPD

-262 QLVGKYGS
+262 ILVGKYGS

-286 ENVVNFAEQ
+286 ENVINFAEQ
-295 GLMSKSLA
+295 GLMSKALA
-303 TINLEVPVEFNE
+303 TINLEVPVDFDE
-315 EELKAKEPDVPM
+315 EELKAKDPDVPT

-346 DYKTKQST
+346 DYKGKHGVDSP
-354 LDGPSTLRQ
+354 LPPSQRGNTNAPSERGAGQ
-363 AQGSGTLASPSLRG
+363 PTGASG
-377 TKQSREVTEGSQQN
+377 GSQQS
-391 DLFSTEATSPSG
+391 DLFSSNET
-403 QFDLFNQGDNSGLLE
+403 FDLFNQGDNSSLLE
-418 FSDKDSA
+418 FSEKDSA
-425 KTVAHNYQLVESDA
+425 KTVAHDYKLVETEA
-439 DIQAL
+439 DIKAL
-444 VGLLS
+444 VDLLS
-449 KQKQFVFDTETTNI
+449 KQKQFVFDSETTNI

-486 MPADQEEC
+486 MPADQQEC

-522 MLAQYGISVKGKLFD
+522 MLAQYGISVKGPMFD

-560 LNYIT
+560 LNYLT

-580 MREVPVN
+580 MREVPVE

-633 MEANGVRIDTENLLQ
+633 MEANGVRIDTENLQQ

-662 EIYNAAGMPFNI
+662 EIYKAAGMPFNI
-674 ASPKQLGEVLFEK
+674 ASPKQLGEILFER

-712 SHKHPIIQLI
+712 SHKHPIIQMI

-781 REIRRAFVPRSPQY
+781 REIRRAFVPRSPRY

-813 SQDPAMM
+813 SQDPAMVN
-820 ADFNLG
+820 DFNLG

-955 MIGIHEELERLK
+955 MIGIHQELERLK
-967 MQSKMILQ
+967 MQSRMILQ

-989 DALKAIVQDKMVNAL
+989 DTLKAIVQDKMVNAL
-1004 PLSVPVVVEMN
+1004 PLSVPVIVEMN
-1015 TGANWLEAH
+1015 TGDNWLEAH

>member
-1 MSVYFV
+1 
-7 TSNYSFSGAK
+7 
-17 VRLFLK
+17 
-23 NASIFDFLA
+23 
-32 FWRRNHPSSS
+32 
-42 YSSYLYTFKT
+42 
-52 NPMETT
+52 MENN

-77 MSKNPRLN
+77 MNKNPRMT
-85 SKGVNTSAVMGF
+85 SKGLNTSAVMGF

-104 LQKEKPSHIGVAFDV
+104 LKNEKPTHIGVAFDV

-132 KANREKMPDDLRDA
+132 KANREKMPDDLREA
-146 IPYIIRLIEGFNI
+146 IPYIIRLIEAFNI
-159 PVYGVEGYE
+159 PIYGVEGYE
-168 ADDVIGTLAKKAEQQ
+168 ADDVIGTLSKKAEQQ
-183 GFLTYMMTPD
+183 GFITYMMTPD

-205 LYKPAKFGEPAQV
+205 LYKPAKFGEPAQI

-262 QLVGKYGS
+262 LLVQKYGS

-295 GLMSKSLA
+295 GLMSKMLA
-303 TINLEVPVEFNE
+303 TINLEVPVELNE
-315 EELKAKEPDVPM
+315 EELRAKEPDVPA

-346 DYKTKQST
+346 DYKGKNRVDSPLPPSQRGTGQST
-354 LDGPSTLRQ
+354 
-363 AQGSGTLASPSLRG
+363 GT
-377 TKQSREVTEGSQQN
+377 VGSQP
-391 DLFSTEATSPSG
+391 DLFSTSGSP
-403 QFDLFNQGDNSGLLE
+403 DLFNQGGKGETGLLD
-418 FSDKDSA
+418 FSDKASA
-425 KTVAHNYQLVESDA
+425 KTVAHDYKLVESDE
-439 DIQAL
+439 DIKAL
-444 VGLLS
+444 VELLS
-449 KQKQFVFDTETTNI
+449 KEKQFVFDTETTNV
-463 DVYSAELV
+463 DVYNAELV
-471 GLSFAIKAHEAWYLS
+471 GVSFAIKAHEAWYLP
-486 MPADQEEC
+486 MPAEREAC

-499 LLRPLFEDESILK
+499 LLRPLFEDESIMK

-522 MLAQYGISVKGKLFD
+522 MLAQYGINVKGPMFD

-560 LNYIT
+560 LNYLT

-580 MREVPVN
+580 MREVPIEQ
-587 LVKEYAAED
+587 VKEYAAED

-605 KLLPLLKEN
+605 KLLPQLKEN
-614 GVEKLFYEI
+614 GVEKLFYDI
-623 EMPLVPVLSR
+623 EMPLVSVLSR
-633 MEANGVRIDTENLLQ
+633 MEANGVKIDTHNLQQ
-648 ISEAFGVEIHKIEE
+648 ISDEFGGEIRKIEE
-662 EIYNAAGMPFNI
+662 EIYAQAGAPFNI
-674 ASPKQLGEVLFEK
+674 SSPKQLGEVLFEK
-687 LRIDEK
+687 LKIDEK

-705 EDVLQKL
+705 EEVLQKL
-712 SHKHPIIQLI
+712 AHKHPIINLI

-781 REIRRAFVPRSPQY
+781 REIRRAFVPRSEQY

-813 SQDPAMM
+813 SQDPAMV

-838 HVPMDQVTKEQRSRA
+838 HVPMNEVTKEQRSRA

-906 ERGYAETILGRR
+906 EHGYAETILGRR
-918 RYLRDINGANSV
+918 RYLRDINGSNSV

-955 MIGIHEELERLK
+955 MIGIHEEMERLK

-989 DALKAIVQDKMVNAL
+989 DDLKAIVNDKMVNAL

>member
-1 MSVYFV
+1 
-7 TSNYSFSGAK
+7 
-17 VRLFLK
+17 
-23 NASIFDFLA
+23 
-32 FWRRNHPSSS
+32 
-42 YSSYLYTFKT
+42 
-52 NPMETT
+52 METT

-77 MSKNPRLN
+77 MNKNPRMT
-85 SKGVNTSAVMGF
+85 SKGLNTSAVMGF

-104 LQKEKPSHIGVAFDV
+104 LKNEKPTHIGVAFDV
-119 AGTAQRQAEYSEY
+119 AGTEQRQAEYSDY
-132 KANREKMPDDLRDA
+132 KANREKMPDDLREA
-146 IPYIIRLIEGFNI
+146 IPYIIRLIEAFYI
-159 PVYGVEGYE
+159 PIYGVEGYE
-168 ADDVIGTLAKKAEQQ
+168 ADDVIGTLSKKAEKE
-183 GFLTYMMTPD
+183 GFTTYMMTPD

-198 LVTDKIL
+198 LVTDKVL

-225 ERYGIQEPK
+225 ERYGISEPK

-262 QLVGKYGS
+262 ILVGKYGS
-270 VENLI
+270 VENVI

-286 ENVVNFAEQ
+286 DNVIEFAEQ
-295 GLMSKSLA
+295 GLMSKALA
-303 TINLEVPVEFNE
+303 TINLEVPVDFDE
-315 EELKAKEPDVPM
+315 EELKAKEPDLPA

-335 EFRTFAKRFLE
+335 EFKTFAKRFLE
-346 DYKTKQST
+346 DYKTKQSSWV
-354 LDGPSTLRQ
+354 GPST
-363 AQGSGTLASPSLRG
+363 GSGTLVTSSLRG
-377 TKQSREVTEGSQQN
+377 TKQSRETVGSLTP
-391 DLFSTEATSPSG
+391 DLFSTSTPSG
-403 QFDLFNQGDNSGLLE
+403 ELDLFYQDGDSSLLE
-418 FSDKDSA
+418 FSGKDSA
-425 KTVAHNYQLVESDA
+425 KTVQHDYKLVETEA
-439 DIQAL
+439 DIKAL
-444 VGLLS
+444 VELLS

-463 DVYSAELV
+463 DVYSADLV
-471 GLSFAIKAHEAWYLS
+471 GLSFSIKAHEAWYLP
-486 MPADQEEC
+486 MPADREEC
-494 QKKLE
+494 QRKLE
-499 LLRPLFEDESILK
+499 LLRPLFEEENILK

-522 MLAQYGISVKGKLFD
+522 MLAQYGITVKGKMFD

-580 MREVPVN
+580 MREVPVE
-587 LVKEYAAED
+587 LIKEYAAED

-633 MEANGVRIDTENLLQ
+633 MEANGVKIDTQNLKQ
-648 ISEAFGVEIHKIEE
+648 ISEEFGEEIHKIEE
-662 EIYNAAGMPFNI
+662 EIYALAGTPFNI
-674 ASPKQLGEVLFEK
+674 ASPKQLGEILFERLK
-687 LRIDEK
+687 IDEK

-705 EDVLQKL
+705 EEVLQKL
-712 SHKHPIIQLI
+712 SHKHPIIQKI

-770 LQNIPVRTEKG
+770 LQNIPVRTAQG
-781 REIRRAFVPRSPQY
+781 REIRRAFVPRNEQY

-813 SQDPAMM
+813 SQDPAMV

-838 HVPMDQVTKEQRSRA
+838 HVPMNEVTKEQRSRA

-955 MIGIHEELERLK
+955 MIGIHEEMQRLK
-967 MQSKMILQ
+967 MQSKMMLQ

-989 DALKAIVQDKMVNAL
+989 DELKAIVNDKMVNAM

-1015 TGANWLEAH
+1015 TGNNWLEAH

>member
-1 MSVYFV
+1 
-7 TSNYSFSGAK
+7 
-17 VRLFLK
+17 
-23 NASIFDFLA
+23 
-32 FWRRNHPSSS
+32 
-42 YSSYLYTFKT
+42 
-52 NPMETT
+52 MET
-58 EKKLFLLDAYA
+58 KRLFLLDAYA

-77 MSKNPRLN
+77 MNKNPRIN
-85 SKGVNTSAVMGF
+85 SKGLNTSAVIGF

-104 LQKEKPSHIGVAFDV
+104 LKNERPSHIGVAFDV

-132 KANREKMPDDLRDA
+132 KANREKMPDDLREA
-146 IPYIIRLIEGFNI
+146 IPYIIRLIEAFNI
-159 PVYGVEGYE
+159 PIYGVEGYE
-168 ADDVIGTLAKKAEQQ
+168 ADDVIGTLSKKAEQQ
-183 GFLTYMMTPD
+183 GFTTYMMTPD

-198 LVTDKIL
+198 LVTDKVL

-225 ERYGIQEPK
+225 ERYGIKEPR

-262 QLVGKYGS
+262 QLVGQYGS

-275 AHADELKGKQK
+275 AHTDELKGKLK
-286 ENVVNFAEQ
+286 ENVINYAEQ
-295 GLMSKSLA
+295 GLLSKALA

-315 EELKAKEPDVPM
+315 EELRAKEPDVPA

-346 DYKTKQST
+346 EYKRGNSVAS
-354 LDGPSTLRQ
+354 DGGIS
-363 AQGSGTLASPSLRG
+363 SLRG
-377 TKQSREVTEGSQQN
+377 TKQSRESN
-391 DLFSTEATSPSG
+391 DNSLDLFSQDG
-403 QFDLFNQGDNSGLLE
+403 NSDLLE
-418 FSDKDSA
+418 FTDKASA
-425 KTVAHNYQLVESDA
+425 KTVPHNYKLVETET
-439 DIQAL
+439 DIRAL
-444 VGLLS
+444 VELLS

-471 GLSFAIKAHEAWYLS
+471 GASFAIKAHEAWYL
-486 MPADQEEC
+486 PFTADHEDC
-494 QKKLE
+494 QKRLE
-499 LLRPLFEDESILK
+499 LLRPLFENESILK

-580 MREVPVN
+580 MREVPMD

-605 KLLPLLKEN
+605 KLMPLLKEN
-614 GVEKLFYEI
+614 GVEKLFHEI

-633 MEANGVRIDTENLLQ
+633 MEANGVKIDTENLKQ
-648 ISEAFGVEIHKIEE
+648 ISEEFGKEIHNIEE
-662 EIYNAAGMPFNI
+662 KIYELAGTPFNI
-674 ASPKQLGEVLFEK
+674 ASPKQLGEILFERLK
-687 LRIDEK
+687 IDEK

-705 EDVLQKL
+705 EEVLQKL
-712 SHKHPIIQLI
+712 AHKHAIINLI
-722 LDYRSFTKLK
+722 LDYRSLTKLK

-770 LQNIPVRTEKG
+770 LQNIPVRTEQG
-781 REIRRAFVPRSPQY
+781 REIRKAFVPRSEEY

-813 SQDPAMM
+813 SQDPAMVS
-820 ADFNLG
+820 DFNLG

-838 HVPMDQVTKEQRSRA
+838 HVAMDQVTKEQRSRA

-906 ERGYAETILGRR
+906 ERGFAETILGRR
-918 RYLRDINGANSV
+918 RYLRDINSANSV

-955 MIGIHEELERLK
+955 MIGIHKELQRLK
-967 MQSKMILQ
+967 MQSKMMLQ

-989 DALKAIVQDKMVNAL
+989 DTLKAIVQDKMVNAL

-1015 TGANWLEAH
+1015 TGTNWLEAH

>member
-1 MSVYFV
+1 
-7 TSNYSFSGAK
+7 
-17 VRLFLK
+17 
-23 NASIFDFLA
+23 
-32 FWRRNHPSSS
+32 
-42 YSSYLYTFKT
+42 
-52 NPMETT
+52 METP

-77 MSKNPRLN
+77 MNKNPRMT
-85 SKGVNTSAVMGF
+85 SKGLNTSAVMGF

-104 LQKEKPSHIGVAFDV
+104 LKNERPTHIGVAFDV
-119 AGTAQRQAEYSEY
+119 AGTEQRQAEYSEY

-146 IPYIIRLIEGFNI
+146 IPYIIRLIEAFNI
-159 PVYGVEGYE
+159 AIYGVEGYE
-168 ADDVIGTLAKKAEQQ
+168 ADDVIGTLSKKAEQQ
-183 GFLTYMMTPD
+183 GFTTYMMTPD

-198 LVTDKIL
+198 LVTDKVL

-225 ERYGIQEPK
+225 ERYGISEPK

-262 QLVGKYGS
+262 QLVQKYGS

-286 ENVVNFAEQ
+286 ENVINFAEQ
-295 GLMSKSLA
+295 GMMSKMLA
-303 TINLEVPVEFNE
+303 TINLDVPVEFNE
-315 EELKAKEPDVPM
+315 EELKAKEPDLPA

-346 DYKTKQST
+346 DYKKTHGTAPTIEIPATK
-354 LDGPSTLRQ
+354 PST
-363 AQGSGTLASPSLRG
+363 P
-377 TKQSREVTEGSQQN
+377 
-391 DLFSTEATSPSG
+391 DLFSNETPSTSG
-403 QFDLFNQGDNSGLLE
+403 QIDLFNQNDSGLLE
-418 FSDKDSA
+418 FSDKNSA
-425 KTVAHNYQLVESDA
+425 KTVQHDYKLVETEA
-439 DIQAL
+439 DIKAL
-444 VGLLS
+444 VEHLKS
-449 KQKQFVFDTETTNI
+449 QKQFVFDTETTNV
-463 DVYSAELV
+463 DVYSADLV
-471 GLSFAIKAHEAWYLS
+471 GVSFAIKAHEAWYLP
-486 MPADQEEC
+486 MPAEREEC
-494 QKKLE
+494 LRKLE

-522 MLAQYGISVKGKLFD
+522 MLAQYGISVRGPMFD

-580 MREVPVN
+580 MREVPIGQ
-587 LVKEYAAED
+587 VKEYAAED

-605 KLLPLLKEN
+605 RLLPLLKED
-614 GVEKLFYEI
+614 GVEKLFYDI

-633 MEANGVRIDTENLLQ
+633 MEANGVKIDTQNLQQ
-648 ISEAFGVEIHKIEE
+648 ISEDFGGEIRKIEE
-662 EIYNAAGMPFNI
+662 KIYDLAGTQFNI
-674 ASPKQLGEVLFEK
+674 ASPKQLGEILFERLK
-687 LRIDEK
+687 IDEK

-705 EDVLQKL
+705 EEVLQKL
-712 SHKHPIIQLI
+712 SHKHPIINLI

-770 LQNIPVRTEKG
+770 LQNIPVRTENG
-781 REIRRAFVPRSPQY
+781 REIRRAFVPRSEQY

-813 SQDPAMM
+813 SQDPAMV

-838 HVPMDQVTKEQRSRA
+838 HVPMSEVTKEQRSRA

-989 DALKAIVQDKMVNAL
+989 DTLKTIVSDKMVNAL

-1015 TGANWLEAH
+1015 TGSNWLEAH

>member
-1 MSVYFV
+1 
-7 TSNYSFSGAK
+7 
-17 VRLFLK
+17 
-23 NASIFDFLA
+23 
-32 FWRRNHPSSS
+32 
-42 YSSYLYTFKT
+42 
-52 NPMETT
+52 METT

-77 MSKNPRLN
+77 MNKNPRMT
-85 SKGVNTSAVMGF
+85 SKGLNTSAVMGF

-104 LQKEKPSHIGVAFDV
+104 LKNEKPTHIGVAFDV

-132 KANREKMPDDLRDA
+132 KANREKMPDDLRES
-146 IPYIIRLIEGFNI
+146 IPYIIRLIEAFNI
-159 PVYGVEGYE
+159 PIYGVEGYE
-168 ADDVIGTLAKKAEQQ
+168 ADDVIGTLSKKAEQQ
-183 GFLTYMMTPD
+183 GFITYMMTPD

-198 LVTDKIL
+198 LVTDKVL

-250 PGIPGIGEKTAA
+250 PGIPGIGEKTAS
-262 QLVGKYGS
+262 QLVQKYGS

-286 ENVVNFAEQ
+286 ENVINFAEQ
-295 GLMSKSLA
+295 GMMSKMLA
-303 TINLEVPVEFNE
+303 TINLEVPVEFDE
-315 EELKAKEPDVPM
+315 EELKAKEPDLPA

-335 EFRTFAKRFLE
+335 EFKTFAKRFLE
-346 DYKTKQST
+346 DYKGKQST
-354 LDGPSTLRQ
+354 LDGPST
-363 AQGSGTLASPSLRG
+363 GSGTSASPSLRG
-377 TKQSREVTEGSQQN
+377 TKQSRETAESQTP
-391 DLFSTEATSPSG
+391 DLFSTSTPSG
-403 QFDLFNQGDNSGLLE
+403 EFDLFHQNDNNGLLE
-418 FSDKDSA
+418 FSDKNSA
-425 KTVAHNYQLVESDA
+425 KTVQHDYKLVETEA
-439 DIQAL
+439 DIKVL
-444 VGLLS
+444 VELLKS
-449 KQKQFVFDTETTNI
+449 QKQFIFDTETTNV
-463 DVYSAELV
+463 DVYSADLV
-471 GLSFAIKAHEAWYLS
+471 GVSFAIKAHEAWYLP
-486 MPADQEEC
+486 MPAEREEC

-499 LLRPLFEDESILK
+499 LLRPLFEDETILK

-522 MLAQYGISVKGKLFD
+522 MLAQYGINVKGKMFD

-565 IPIEDLIGKGRQQKT
+565 IPIEDLIGKGRLQKN
-580 MREVPVN
+580 MREVPID

-633 MEANGVRIDTENLLQ
+633 MEANGVRIDTQNLQQ
-648 ISEAFGVEIHKIEE
+648 ISEDFGGEIQKIEE
-662 EIYNAAGMPFNI
+662 EIYALAGTPFNI

-687 LRIDEK
+687 LKIDEK

-705 EDVLQKL
+705 EEVLQKL
-712 SHKHPIIQLI
+712 LHKHPIIQKI

-770 LQNIPVRTEKG
+770 LQNIPVRTAQG
-781 REIRRAFVPRSPQY
+781 REIRRAFVPRSEAY

-813 SQDPAMM
+813 SQDPAMV

-838 HVPMDQVTKEQRSRA
+838 HVPMNEVTKEQRSRA

-955 MIGIHEELERLK
+955 MIGIHEEMQRLK
-967 MQSKMILQ
+967 MQSKMMLQ

-989 DALKAIVQDKMVNAL
+989 DALKAIVNDKMVNAL

-1015 TGANWLEAH
+1015 TGNNWLEAH